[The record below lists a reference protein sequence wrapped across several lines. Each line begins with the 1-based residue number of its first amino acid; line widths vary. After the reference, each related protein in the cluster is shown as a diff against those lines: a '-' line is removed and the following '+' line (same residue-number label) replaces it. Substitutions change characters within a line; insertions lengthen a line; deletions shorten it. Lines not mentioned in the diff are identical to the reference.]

1 MLKAVNGTLLKI
13 AELFAAKPDTMFK
26 KNEYQVLRAAQLA
39 ANTATRQALCLQAGG
54 GKTFIILMLS

>member
-1 MLKAVNGTLLKI
+1 MLKVVNATMLKI

-39 ANTATRQALCLQAGG
+39 ANKATRQALCL
-54 GKTFIILMLS
+54 

>member
-1 MLKAVNGTLLKI
+1 MLKAVNGTMLKI

-39 ANTATRQALCLQAGG
+39 ANKATRQALCL
-54 GKTFIILMLS
+54 